1 MKNPLFFIFIILLSL
16 SQSAHADDYKWN
28 LIDAMMKNDLETIET
43 IIKTNVTAMSVTDK
57 NLVMNFAM
65 NYSSGENTLKVCQI
79 LLKYN
84 IRPGSYDL
92 YTAISRNRQNSAIQF
107 LLQNGAAPNGEI
119 LLLAMEKQRFDLAK
133 QFIEAGADVNYR
145 YTLTKRYADGMTP
158 LLYASKWGNLEIVK
172 LLVEKGANIN
182 IQAVNGDTAL
192 SLARKSNNE
201 KILNYLI
208 EQGAV
213 EFGNNIPFQSGG
225 IAGNQIINFQIGSY
239 RISGGNR
246 ILKFSGNANA
256 GDINYVD
263 GINNKSSNG
272 SYRITGNN
280 ITIIMGGNTFLYY
293 KIDSNETFS
302 GNGEIWIRT
311 GK

>member
-1 MKNPLFFIFIILLSL
+1 MKNPLFYIFLILSL
-16 SQSAHADDYKWN
+16 SQPAHADDYKWP
-28 LIDAMMKNDLETIET
+28 LIDAMMKSDLEAIEN
-43 IIKTNVTAMSVTDK
+43 IIKTNVTAMSVSDK

-84 IRPGSYDL
+84 IRPGAYDL
-92 YTAISRNRQNSAIQF
+92 YTAISRNRQDGAIQF

-145 YTLTKRYADGMTP
+145 YALTKKYADGMTP
-158 LLYASKWGNLEIVK
+158 LLYAAKWGNFDMVK

-182 IQAVNGDTAL
+182 IQAVNGDSAV

-201 KILNYLI
+201 KIYNYLL

-213 EFGNNIPFQSGG
+213 EYGNNMPFQSGG
-225 IAGNQIINFQIGSY
+225 IASSQTFNFQIGSY
-239 RISGGNR
+239 QLSGGNR
-246 ILKFSGNANA
+246 FLKFTGNANA
-256 GDINYVD
+256 GNVNYVD
-263 GINNKSSNG
+263 GINSKTNNG
-272 SYRITGNN
+272 YYRITGNT
-280 ITIIMGGNTFLYY
+280 ITIVMDGSTYIY
-293 KIDSNETFS
+293 KLDSNETFS
-302 GNGEIWIRT
+302 GNGEIWIKR
-311 GK
+311 

>member
-1 MKNPLFFIFIILLSL
+1 MKTPLFFIFIILLAL
-16 SQSAHADDYKWN
+16 SQTARADDYKWS

-84 IRPGSYDL
+84 IRPGAYDL

-158 LLYASKWGNLEIVK
+158 LLYASKWGSFDTVK

-182 IQAVNGDTAL
+182 IQAVNGDSAI

-201 KILNYLI
+201 KIYNYLI

-213 EFGNNIPFQSGG
+213 EFGNNLPPQSGG
-225 IAGNQIINFQIGSY
+225 IAGSQTYNFQVGSY
-239 RISGGNR
+239 QLSGGNR
-246 ILKFSGNANA
+246 FLKFSGNANA
-256 GDINYVD
+256 GNVNYVD
-263 GINNKSSNG
+263 GINSRTNTG
-272 SYRITGNN
+272 YYRITGNN
-280 ITIIMGGNTFLYY
+280 LSIVMDGSTYMY

-302 GNGEIWIRT
+302 GNGEIWIRS

>member
-1 MKNPLFFIFIILLSL
+1 MKNQLFFIFIILLSL
-16 SQSAHADDYKWN
+16 SQTAHADDYKWP

-84 IRPGSYDL
+84 IRPGAYDL

-145 YTLTKRYADGMTP
+145 YALTKKYADGMTP
-158 LLYASKWGNLEIVK
+158 LLYAAKWGNLDTVK

-182 IQAVNGDTAL
+182 IQAVNGDSAI
-192 SLARKSNNE
+192 SLARKNNNE
-201 KILNYLI
+201 KIFNYLI

-213 EFGNNIPFQSGG
+213 EFGNNLPLQSGG
-225 IAGNQIINFQIGSY
+225 IASSQTYNFQIGSY
-239 RISGGNR
+239 QLSGGNKF
-246 ILKFSGNANA
+246 LKFSGNANA
-256 GDINYVD
+256 GNVNYVD
-263 GINNKSSNG
+263 GINSRTNNG
-272 SYRITGNN
+272 YYRITGNN
-280 ITIIMGGNTFLYY
+280 MTIVMDGSTYMY

-302 GNGEIWIRT
+302 GNGEIWIRS